1 MLLSRRFDT
10 AGQIQKISG
19 NHKLHDDKLVSRMAS
34 GGINVCVKK
43 IFAGTGGAAR
53 NIQVQNNII
62 FKCNIQM

>member
-34 GGINVCVKK
+34 GGINVCVEK
-43 IFAGTGGAAR
+43 IFAGTGGVAR
-53 NIQVQNNII
+53 NL
-62 FKCNIQM
+62 